1 MVASYLTFETSQNL
15 PMNEVS
21 VTETTDATY
30 SGTFPSAFQ
39 TSGSNIMVV
48 CDITA
53 DGAKRQ
59 IMQELER
66 IMKAVDQSVNF
77 KS

>member
-1 MVASYLTFETSQNL
+1 MPAAYLTFETSQNL
-15 PMNEVS
+15 PMNETS

-48 CDITA
+48 CDTNA

-66 IMKAVDQSVNF
+66 IMKAIDQSVNF
-77 KS
+77 RS